1 MPDRA
6 GRRLAVSLAGVALA
20 AGLLTACGDDDNGAA
35 APSSSAGV
43 GSTSTTAPSG
53 STTTSSAAPSKPAE
67 SSEPTQE
74 ETSKPVTEQP
84 ITSPTDLPDQTDPE
98 TVPAPAGGA
107 RGKFLDKVHKADVT
121 VDDEYALS
129 LGTSVC
135 DVRKRNGQKTAEQ
148 YAAAAL
154 KAANNGKEQPAA
166 GVRDFVAASAVL
178 C

>member
-74 ETSKPVTEQP
+74 TSKPVTEQP
-84 ITSPTDLPDQTDPE
+84 VTSPTDLPDQTDPE